1 MFWVSYSRPGGQK
14 HEGEFPVP
22 SWVCATL
29 SHHLF
34 TMSWCRVSHMQGTE
48 ATPESPSGLGK
59 NLKGLQKATEIA
71 KVLGINGRGK
81 PHYFIISKTHS
92 FWYGMWKKRLVQYT
106 VQYIAYITGLPSYV
120 VPRHFLDADASIFIR
135 LPKEKGY
142 KLGNGETGIAWQLR
156 TECRSLNLD

>member
-34 TMSWCRVSHMQGTE
+34 TMSWCHVSRMQGTE

-81 PHYFIISKTHS
+81 PHYFIILRLIVFDTACGKKGLFNTL
-92 FWYGMWKKRLVQYT
+92 FNILLTLLAYTAIWYLD
-106 VQYIAYITGLPSYV
+106 I
-120 VPRHFLDADASIFIR
+120 FLMLMHPFS
-135 LPKEKGY
+135 
-142 KLGNGETGIAWQLR
+142 
-156 TECRSLNLD
+156 